1 MELLTIGW
9 SEHANTMKGYLK
21 YPAVLPSLI
30 EMLKSTKIDPDN
42 VTLILTMLKNVVT
55 ASLDTQSKTQL
66 LTNKVEMDESLAEK
80 SSDSDTEMDP
90 KSDIPEITV

>member
-1 MELLTIGW
+1 
-9 SEHANTMKGYLK
+9 MKGYLK

-66 LTNKVEMDESLAEK
+66 LTNKVEMDESMAEK